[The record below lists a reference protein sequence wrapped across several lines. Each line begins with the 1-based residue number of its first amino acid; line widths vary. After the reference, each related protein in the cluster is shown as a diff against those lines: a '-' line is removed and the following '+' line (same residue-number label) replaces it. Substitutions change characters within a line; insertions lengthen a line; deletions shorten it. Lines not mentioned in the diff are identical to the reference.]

1 MQNIFDIHDYDESF
15 LEQFTSQSIPIYSL
29 WSIRPLQND
38 QNEII
43 SGTSEEVEKFRDFIN
58 DHASKE
64 YPHPLVIVIGN
75 AEKSNP
81 NNMSHTSKNYF
92 KIKFDKFK
100 GTDLGK
106 PLPFGFESKYQTGNE
121 QMVPLGF
128 AGLGQRNNQGGMPG
142 ISYTDIQGIVDRN
155 VSDASRSIKAQYE
168 ESSAKR
174 EADVIKKFAELEMKM
189 ELYKLDMRE
198 REISNKERKLQ
209 EDMDDLEE
217 RKAEGLGSI
226 KEYTK
231 TIAGGLLEVGKT
243 AFGIEDKDIHKP
255 KETKKE
261 NGSDL
266 KGSSGRSNF
275 DDDGFVETEVE
286 NNNKSNQFEDLLGM
300 ITNLS
305 EDQKYALLDVL
316 MPDDIETQQEQAPAS
331 SEPETVQESTNTAV
345 EPNKPEINEE
355 V

>member
-29 WSIRPLQND
+29 WSIRPLQNE
-38 QNEII
+38 QRELI
-43 SGTSEEVEKFRDFIN
+43 SGSSEDIEKFRNFIN

-81 NNMSHTSKNYF
+81 DNMSNTSKHYF

-100 GTDLGK
+100 GNDLGS
-106 PLPFGFESKYQTGNE
+106 PLPFNYENKYPTGNE

-128 AGLGQRNNQGGMPG
+128 AGLGQRNNQAGMPG
-142 ISYTDIQGIVDRN
+142 VSYTDIQGIIDRN
-155 VSDASRSIKAQYE
+155 VSDATRSIKAQYE

-174 EADVIKKFAELEMKM
+174 EADAIKKFAELEMKM

-198 REISNKERKLQ
+198 REISDKERKLQ
-209 EDMDDLEE
+209 EEMDDLEQ

-226 KEYTK
+226 KDYTK

-255 KETKKE
+255 KESTKPKE
-261 NGSDL
+261 SDL
-266 KGSSGRSNF
+266 KGSPESSSF
-275 DDDGFVETEVE
+275 DDTDDDGFVETNH
-286 NNNKSNQFEDLLGM
+286 NNDNQSDQFENLLGA
-300 ITNLS
+300 ISNLS

-316 MPDDIETQQEQAPAS
+316 MPDEIETKSDP
-331 SEPETVQESTNTAV
+331 EPSTQTQSTNDNNTV
-345 EPNKPEINEE
+345 EQNKLEENEK

>member
-29 WSIRPLQND
+29 WSIRPLQNEI
-38 QNEII
+38 NEII
-43 SGTSEEVEKFRDFIN
+43 SGTSEEVDKFRDFII

-75 AEKSNP
+75 AEKNNP
-81 NNMSHTSKNYF
+81 KNMSHTSKNYF

-106 PLPFGFESKYQTGNE
+106 PLPFAFESKYQTGNE
-121 QMVPLGF
+121 QMIPLGF
-128 AGLGQRNNQGGMPG
+128 AGLGQRSNQQGMQG
-142 ISYTDIQGIVDRN
+142 VSYSDIQGIVDRN
-155 VSDASRSIKAQYE
+155 VSDATRSIKAQYE

-217 RKAEGLGSI
+217 RKAEGLGSL
-226 KEYTK
+226 KDYTR
-231 TIAGGLLEVGKT
+231 TIAGGLLEVGKS
-243 AFGIEDKDIHKP
+243 AFGIEDKDYHKP
-255 KETKKE
+255 KEPKKE

-266 KGSSGRSNF
+266 KGSSSSANF
-275 DDDGFVETEVE
+275 DDDGFVEKGNG
-286 NNNKSNQFEDLLGM
+286 NNNRSNQFEDLLGM
-300 ITNLS
+300 IRNLN

-316 MPDDIETQQEQAPAS
+316 MPDDIESQQEQAPP
-331 SEPETVQESTNTAV
+331 EPEISKESTKPIV
-345 EPNKPEINEE
+345 ETNKLENNEE